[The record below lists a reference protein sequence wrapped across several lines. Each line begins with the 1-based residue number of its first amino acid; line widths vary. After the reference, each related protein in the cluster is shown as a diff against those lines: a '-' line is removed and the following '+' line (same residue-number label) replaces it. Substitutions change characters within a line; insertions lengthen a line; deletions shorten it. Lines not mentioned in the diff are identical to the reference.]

1 MEDQRN
7 LLLALVLSGI
17 VLFGYMF
24 LVEGPARERAQA
36 AYEAQLAEEA
46 ANNPTGATNPM
57 GADTVPEMKDR
68 EALLASER
76 NTASRIPIK
85 TPALEGSFSLRG
97 SRFDDIQLLEYNK
110 TLDAADGKVVLFSPQ
125 GTEHAAYVY
134 DNWVTGLGTSGA
146 DQIWTLVSG
155 ETLTPTTPVTLSYS
169 GQGYKVTRKVS
180 VDEKFLITLDDT
192 VQNTSGGELT
202 LTRKGAARQH
212 GLPEDLTNFFILHE
226 GAVSIVDGSLKKAK
240 YKKVRKAKEPITHS
254 GESGWVALTDKY
266 FLSAAIAPSG
276 QNMTTTFESKN
287 LDGSDVYESRYEL
300 SPMTM
305 SAESSFESTGHVF
318 AGAKETKLLATYSE
332 QLGDDKLDFG
342 VDFGNILWPLTRP
355 MTSGLNWLGRTTGNY
370 GVAILIMTL
379 LIKLVLFPLNNKA
392 YASQAKMKAVQ
403 PKMKKLKELYADDP
417 QAMRIKTM
425 EMYKK
430 EGVNPVGGCLPM
442 IPQIFIFF
450 ALYKTLLINVDMR
463 HEPFFGWIRDL
474 TAKDPL
480 SVLNLFGILPWDPV
494 PIAFLSLFAIGPLAL
509 MYGASM
515 AAMQTLTVNAATDP
529 MQRKIFQLM
538 PLIFMFILAP
548 FAAGLLVYW
557 VWNNILTF
565 AQQYI
570 ITRKFGV
577 ETPFDKFFGKIF
589 GRGKKDAEG

>member
-7 LLLALVLSGI
+7 LLLALVLSGL
-17 VLFGYMF
+17 VLFGYIF
-24 LVEGPARERAQA
+24 FVEGPARERAQA
-36 AYEAQLAEEA
+36 AYEAQQAEIA
-46 ANNPTGATNPM
+46 AQDPTGATNPM
-57 GADTVPEMKDR
+57 GADTVPEIQDR
-68 EALLASER
+68 ETLLASER
-76 NTASRIPIK
+76 KTASRIAIK

-97 SRFDDIQLLEYNK
+97 SRFDDIKLLEYNK
-110 TLDAADGKVVLFSPQ
+110 TLDEADGKVVLFSPQ
-125 GTEHAAYVY
+125 GTERAAYVY
-134 DNWVTGLGTSGA
+134 DNWVSGLGTTGA
-146 DQIWTLVSG
+146 DQVWTLVSG
-155 ETLTPTTPVTLSYS
+155 DTLTPTTPVTLSYK
-169 GQGYKVTRKVS
+169 GQGYTVTRKVS

-192 VQNTSGGELT
+192 VTNTSGSELT

-212 GLPEDLTNFFILHE
+212 GLPEELLGFFILHE
-226 GAVSIVDGSLKKAK
+226 GAASIIDGSLKKK
-240 YKKVRKAKEPITHS
+240 SYKKVRKAKEQIKFS
-254 GESGWVALTDKY
+254 GESGWVSLTDKY

-276 QNMTTTFESKN
+276 QSMDTIFEYKN
-287 LDGSDVYESRYEL
+287 IDGSEVYESRYEL
-300 SPMTM
+300 SPMTL
-305 SAESSFESTGHVF
+305 SAGSSFESTGHVF
-318 AGAKETKLLATYSE
+318 AGAKETKLLAAYSE

-355 MTSGLNWLGRTTGNY
+355 MTAGLNWLGRTTGNY

-417 QAMRIKTM
+417 QAMRLKTM

-480 SVLNLFGILPWDPV
+480 SILNGFGILPWDAV
-494 PIAFLSLFAIGPLAL
+494 PIAFLSFFAIGPLAL

-529 MQRKIFQLM
+529 MQRKIFQFM

-577 ETPFDKFFGKIF
+577 ETPFDKFFNKIF